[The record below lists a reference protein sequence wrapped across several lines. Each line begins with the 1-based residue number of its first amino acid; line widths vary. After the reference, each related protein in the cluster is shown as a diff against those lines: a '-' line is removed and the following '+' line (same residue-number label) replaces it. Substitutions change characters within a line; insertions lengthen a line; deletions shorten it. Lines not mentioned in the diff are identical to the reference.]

1 MRIVQSAV
9 LLALFTAGCS
19 GTPDPTPLAPVDVKA
34 PPPPTVS
41 AAPTSVAVDRPAPRV
56 DAKLLPRAMLFGNP
70 DRSMATVSPDGKHLA
85 FLAPVDGVLNVWVGP
100 IADPAAAKPIT
111 QEKQRGIRSYSWT
124 YSSAAVIYPQ
134 DKGGNE
140 DFHLYLA
147 DTSGGATRDLTPMD
161 GVQARL
167 DSLSPKLPK
176 EALIAVNQ
184 RDPKNHDLYRV
195 DLATG
200 KLTLVAEN
208 KRGFAGYV
216 ADDDYH
222 VRLALLSTPDG
233 GQEILKAD
241 PKAKDGW
248 VSYAKIPAEDALT
261 TDALGFDKSGKVL
274 YLLDSRGRDTAG
286 LFAIDFASG
295 KAKLLAEDPRADVG
309 AVLIS
314 PVDHRV
320 QAASST
326 RERPTWKVL
335 DPSIQADFDA
345 LRAAAKGDFNV
356 ASRSVDDK
364 TWIVAY
370 TLDDGPVRYYRYDRK
385 AKKAELLFTN
395 RKSLEGVPL
404 AAMHPAVIK
413 ARDGLELVSYLSLP
427 RASDPD
433 GDGKP
438 TKPLS
443 MVLLVHGGP
452 WARDQWGL
460 NSTHQW
466 LADRG
471 YAVLSVNFRGSTG
484 FGKKFTNAGDKEW
497 AGKMHDDLLD
507 AMKWAV
513 DGGVADPAKVA
524 IMGGSYGGYA
534 TLVGLT
540 FTPDAFA
547 CGVDI
552 VGPSNLAT
560 LLSTIPPY
568 WAPMIATFNQRVGD
582 LQTEDGKK
590 LLQERSP
597 LFKAGAIKRPLL
609 IGQGANDPRVKQAE
623 ADQIVKAMQDKKI
636 PVTYA
641 LYADEGH
648 GFQRPENK
656 MSFNAVTET
665 FLAQCLGGSYQP
677 VGDDFKGSTIAVPAG
692 ADQVT
697 GIAEALSKK

>member
-1 MRIVQSAV
+1 MRIVPSAV
-9 LLALFTAGCS
+9 LFALFTAGCS
-19 GTPDPTPLAPVDVKA
+19 GAPDPAPLAPVE
-34 PPPPTVS
+34 PPPSPPASS
-41 AAPTSVAVDRPAPRV
+41 AAPSVAARPAPRA
-56 DAKLLPRAMLFGNP
+56 DAKLLPRAVLFGNP
-70 DRSMATVSPDGKHLA
+70 DRAMPTVSPDGKHLA
-85 FLAPVDGVLNVWVGP
+85 FLAPVNGVLNVWVGP
-100 IADPAAAKPIT
+100 IADPAAAKPVT
-111 QEKQRGIRSYSWT
+111 QEKQRGIRSYFWA

-134 DKGGNE
+134 DKGGDEN
-140 DFHLYLA
+140 FHLYLA
-147 DTSGGATRDLTPMD
+147 DIGGGATRDLTPME

-167 DSLSPKLPK
+167 ESLSPKLPK
-176 EALIAVNQ
+176 EALIGVNP
-184 RDPKNHDLYRV
+184 RDPKSHDLYRV
-195 DLATG
+195 ELATG

-216 ADDDYH
+216 ADDDYR

-241 PKAKDGW
+241 PKAQDGW
-248 VSYAKIPAEDALT
+248 VSYAKVPAEDALT
-261 TDALGFDKSGKVL
+261 TQALSFDKSGKVL

-286 LFAIDFASG
+286 LFALDFASG
-295 KAKLLAEDPRADVG
+295 KAKLLAEDPRADVDQ
-309 AVLIS
+309 VLIH
-314 PVDHRV
+314 PVDRRV

-345 LRAAAKGDFNV
+345 LRAAAKGDFDV
-356 ASRSVDDK
+356 TSRSVDDK
-364 TWIVAY
+364 TWIVTY
-370 TLDDGPVRYYRYDRK
+370 TLDNGPVRYYRYDRPS
-385 AKKAELLFTN
+385 KKVELLFTN

-404 AAMHPAVIK
+404 AAMHPEVIK

-433 GDGKP
+433 ADGKP
-438 TKPLS
+438 TKARPL
-443 MVLLVHGGP
+443 VLLVHGGP
-452 WARDQWGL
+452 WGRDHWGL
-460 NSTHQW
+460 NGHHQW

-507 AMKWAV
+507 AVKWAV

-540 FTPDAFA
+540 FTPDTFA

-552 VGPSNLAT
+552 VGPSNLVT

-568 WAPMIATFNQRVGD
+568 WAPMIAMFNQRVGN
-582 LQTEDGKK
+582 LQTEEGKK

-597 LFKAGAIKRPLL
+597 LFKAEAIKRPLL

-636 PVTYA
+636 PVTYV

-648 GFQRPENK
+648 GFQRPENR

-677 VGDDFKGSTIAVPAG
+677 VGDDFKGSTITVPVG